1 MKTED
6 FSLTLEDAKRLY
18 EEKLDSLRHQVGA
31 LERAL
36 ARHQIDVDKR
46 NETLQVLEREIATK
60 QQRLADLSDKV
71 VSGEVALREHQAKV
85 VKTLDEREARVAVR
99 LEAAVAAE
107 AQQHTAQQA
116 VRQARS
122 QVDGLKAD
130 VLQAAQ
136 QLVVGAQQ
144 IATSVAQALNAV

>member
-1 MKTED
+1 M
-6 FSLTLEDAKRLY
+6 
-18 EEKLDSLRHQVGA
+18 G
-31 LERAL
+31 
-36 ARHQIDVDKR
+36 
-46 NETLQVLEREIATK
+46 
-60 QQRLADLSDKV
+60 
-71 VSGEVALREHQAKV
+71 
-85 VKTLDEREARVAVR
+85 